1 MVNTVS
7 TNGATE
13 NSGSAL
19 PQASNQSASSQQAST
34 KNIGLRGIPVADTRI
49 CDIDGEQGILI
60 YRGYNVVPL
69 AEQSTY
75 EEVVYLLSYGN
86 LPSAEELAQCRA
98 MLAGLRPIPESVLQM
113 LKTRPAKAHPMDVLQ
128 SAVPMLVD
136 HEPDLRDD
144 SREAN
149 LWRALALTAKFATIV
164 AAWSRV
170 RQGLEPISPDP
181 ELGHAAN
188 FLYMVTGEVPG
199 PQAERTFDACLVL
212 HAEHSF
218 NASTFTARQVAST
231 RAHMYAA
238 VTAAIGALGGAL
250 HGGANERVMEMMQAI
265 GSVEQ
270 VKPWITSRFERKERV
285 MGMGHAVYKTEDP
298 RARVLRQLATT
309 LAVETGRE
317 ELLALA
323 TEIEQVTREE
333 FRRRKGSELYPNV
346 DFYGAPVYAMLGIDT
361 DLFTAIFA
369 VSRVI
374 GWCSHVIEEKFAEA
388 QPTPALYRPLAE
400 YIGSYCGPAGCQYV
414 PLAKRSAG

>member
-1 MVNTVS
+1 MVSSVS
-7 TNGATE
+7 IDSAIG
-13 NSGSAL
+13 NSVGLEAYSAK
-19 PQASNQSASSQQAST
+19 T
-34 KNIGLRGIPVADTRI
+34 KNIGLRGVPVADTRI

-60 YRGYNVVPL
+60 YRGYNMVPL
-69 AEQSTY
+69 AEQATY
-75 EEVVYLLSYGN
+75 EEVVYLLSYGD
-86 LPSAEELAQCRA
+86 LPNPVELAESRA
-98 MLAGLRPIPESVLQM
+98 LLASLRPIPDSVLQM

-136 HEPDLRDD
+136 HEPDLRDE

-149 LWRALALTAKFATIV
+149 LRRALALTAKFATIV

-170 RQGLEPISPDP
+170 RQGLEPLDPDP
-181 ELGHAAN
+181 SLGHAAN
-188 FLYMVTGEVPG
+188 FLYMLTGEVPG
-199 PQAERTFDACLVL
+199 PRAERTFDACLVL

-250 HGGANERVMEMMQAI
+250 HGGANERVMEMMQTV

-270 VKPWITSRFERKERV
+270 VKPWILAQFEAKKRI

-298 RARVLRQLATT
+298 RARVLRQLASA
-309 LAVETGRE
+309 LAEETGRTD
-317 ELLALA
+317 LLVLA

-333 FRRRKGSELYPNV
+333 FRRRKGGEIYPNV

-374 GWCSHVIEEKFAEA
+374 GWCAHVIEEKFAEA
-388 QPTPALYRPLAE
+388 QPSPALYRPLAE
-400 YIGSYCGPAGCQYV
+400 YIGGYCGPEGCEYV
-414 PLAKRSAG
+414 PLGQRG